1 MKRNEEIIDAVDH
14 LAEKSLKFLQEL
26 VKTPSLEG
34 DEKNCQLIINEKF
47 HSMGLTVDMWDLPDE
62 ELKKHPAYVPTDYT
76 YTQCFRKIGRH
87 RWWEILNVFRSCR
100 CGSHWP

>member
-14 LAEKSLKFLQEL
+14 FAEKSLKFLQEL

-47 HSMGLTVDMWDLPDE
+47 HSMGLTWNPE
-62 ELKKHPAYVPTDYT
+62 RLKIDHLWHQIFNPFISVHSTRNRSKS
-76 YTQCFRKIGRH
+76 K
-87 RWWEILNVFRSCR
+87 VFSY
-100 CGSHWP
+100 

>member
-47 HSMGLTVDMWDLPDE
+47 HSITSFNQNE
-62 ELKKHPAYVPTDYT
+62 N
-76 YTQCFRKIGRH
+76 QCFRKTI
-87 RWWEILNVFRSCR
+87 I
-100 CGSHWP
+100 P